1 MDDRFEGAL
10 HAAASAIY
18 VVAGVVVI
26 GRALNSQTVMG
37 WRNVPIVGTVSEAM
51 RAVWNQVYDVSG
63 AD

>member
-18 VVAGVVVI
+18 VVAGIVVI
-26 GRALNSQTVMG
+26 GRALNSQKAMDLG
-37 WRNVPIVGTVSEAM
+37 RVPVLGQGLDAL
-51 RAVWNQVYDVSG
+51 RAVWNQVYDVSS

>member
-26 GRALNSQTVMG
+26 GRALNSQKAMDL
-37 WRNVPIVGTVSEAM
+37 RNVPVVGQVLDSL
-51 RAVWNQVYDVSG
+51 RGVWNQVYDVSG
-63 AD
+63 SD

>member
-26 GRALNSQTVMG
+26 GRALNSQTAMNLSG
-37 WRNVPIVGTVSEAM
+37 VPIVGQVFDAL
-51 RAVWNQVYDVSG
+51 RGVWNQVYDVSG